1 MELPIQNLAKK
12 EFTFLLQQKQRLY
25 KDWKNSGIIGDDSV
39 LEAFLEVRRE
49 LFVEPSY
56 RDQSYA
62 DHPLPI
68 GSGQTIS
75 QPSTVIM
82 MLQLLDVLPGQ
93 RVLEIGSGSGYNAA
107 LLGKLVK
114 PTGMVVTV
122 ERHKGLVELARK
134 NLRSA
139 AIEEV
144 IVIEGDGKQGYE
156 KLATFDRIIITATAG
171 QVPHNLKDQLA
182 VGGVIVAPI
191 GPTHGCEMLKLSKT
205 SPDQFKTSSHGLFSF
220 VPLV

>member
-1 MELPIQNLAKK
+1 MELPIQKLANK
-12 EFTFLLQQKQRLY
+12 EFTILLQQKQRLY
-25 KDWKNSGIIGDDSV
+25 KDWKKNGIIADDSV
-39 LEAFLEVRRE
+39 LKAFLEVRRE
-49 LFVEPSY
+49 LFVDPTY

-75 QPSTVIM
+75 QPTTVIM
-82 MLQLLDVLPGQ
+82 MLQLLDVLAGQ

-107 LLGKLVK
+107 LLAKLVK
-114 PTGMVVTV
+114 QTGMVVTV
-122 ERHKGLVELARK
+122 ERHKELVELARK
-134 NLRSA
+134 NLSSA
-139 AIEEV
+139 ALEEV
-144 IVIEGDGKQGYE
+144 VVIEGDGKQGYK
-156 KLATFDRIIITATAG
+156 KLATFDRIIITAAAD

-191 GPTHGCEMLKLSKT
+191 GHTHGCEMLKLSKT
-205 SPDQFKTSSHGLFSF
+205 SPDQFQTSSHGLFSF